1 MADNNSYDYSQVN
14 IPGYEVCYF
23 RNICNLLIPYPVDTD
38 LDYLPISKGHYYIP
52 ASDIVIY
59 TTIRGENNL
68 CPIPYT
74 VDTINNKIIIDPKY
88 KKYKLYYGSRN
99 QFRYKRLPV
108 LEGSQEVPLSYE
120 FRSGYNENNYFV
132 FLNGRLLNK
141 AFYRILIPSLDNNKI
156 RDKVLYLT
164 NPLKKTDILD
174 VFYISNAGYNRIN
187 GLGDLVVKAFKVK
200 ATEPIQRDIDIPLP
214 YKNYPIS
221 AIVNNHE
228 SFMVFK
234 HGLRLNYDKYAVFND
249 IETNRTYIRLLDID
263 DYLNYDD
270 DITFIFP
277 YYKSDDETDDSIS
290 KSNVLKFSTVYKTVD
305 TDTKTVTIN
314 PIDSNHNIT
323 NTNALYIF
331 KNTELVNPSNYSIT
345 STNTITFTDT
355 IKAGTQ
361 ISIIVE
367 TNRDNLN
374 TNEVI
379 MDYFN
384 LPVTTD
390 GQWSFTLPDSDTEK
404 SYLFFR
410 NGKII
415 PDSDYSVSNG
425 KLILGREN
433 NDLHAGEN
441 ITAVYSKDGGDFKS
455 SLNFCFYSS
464 TVDSN
469 LEAIVSNDA
478 GLRYTTDNSIVFVNN
493 GFIPSSYYKISGNT
507 IKFTD
512 TRIKEDDSVSI
523 VLFYKAVNQH
533 RLPVQLTESS
543 STYSR
548 FIVHTITADEDNQ
561 IAFDIPYPGT
571 AFDEPDVTVPFML
584 FLRGLFIPATQY
596 VIDKSNNIL
605 RFNSNSYVEI
615 HNGDIL
621 EFVFCYSNIFAPI
634 QKTEYTAKLFSNGT
648 AGSLYYIEMPYGNT
662 VDISDASYITDS
674 NKTHYTMKNDS
685 TNYIINGMPQLSD
698 GAVPSDENTVSWY
711 TIHNENVASNEDN
724 LAPNTIYS
732 PIDHLEPINLS
743 ERLLVFYSGTYVEPE
758 RYVINRYNR
767 TIFFKDI
774 TGANGKDVNIVS
786 FYTGDSKSGSIGYVP
801 KSGYLLLDESKMDRN
816 LNKKLMMVF
825 VNGLLVP
832 KSNIYDLSNNLKK
845 ITRDIKSRYDLNI
858 INASPLVTEFKPL
871 YNPKYDMQYNINIV
885 QTPNQRITVRTAS
898 GEEYN
903 SSFTI
908 AKDSTIY
915 LSIKPSYG
923 YTAGNIT
930 VNGEN
935 KTSVYG
941 ITSDLTI
948 TATSATKAA
957 LATVTVTNN
966 YNNQT
971 LVVTCNGND
980 YTSSFKEIVG
990 SKITAKAYASR
1001 EGYAPG
1007 KITISSPTITA
1018 NGVTVSIAK
1027 PTVSTFKF
1035 AVLDKNLDNQDIY
1048 VYIKDEN
1055 TNTVLANNSPAPLTI
1070 DNVPFGAKFE
1080 FKAVPIA
1087 GYMPTNKIGVFT
1099 TNKPYYADYMY
1110 PLDNLIP
1117 GKATKYDYK
1126 IIKITPVEHEVIYFY
1141 TWSDYTEKKMYKA
1154 VNGDNDVVVKV
1165 PVGFRYEIIIE
1176 TDYGYSQGRL
1186 VSEIP
1191 LVGTIENNMTITTE
1205 TPILNKPV
1213 VVVTRDDSTSSIY
1226 TIKVITGDNFAP
1238 LTEGVYEISEGTLLY
1253 AQVYQHNVLV
1263 YTSNDAVVQEGTN
1276 IITLLNDGTVS
1287 IATVEDT
1294 TNG

>member
-1 MADNNSYDYSQVN
+1 MADNNSYDNSQVN

-108 LEGSQEVPLSYE
+108 LEGSQEVPLSNE

-141 AFYRILIPSLDNNKI
+141 AFYKILIPSLDNNKI

-164 NPLKKTDILD
+164 NPLKITDILD

-214 YKNYPIS
+214 YKDYPIAS
-221 AIVNNHE
+221 TTSNHD

-234 HGLRLNYDKYAVFND
+234 HGVRLDYDKYAVLHD
-249 IETNRTYIRLLDID
+249 EETNRSYIRLLDID

-314 PIDSNHNIT
+314 PIDSDHNIT

-331 KNTELVNPSNYSIT
+331 KNTELVDQSDYSIT
-345 STNTITFTDT
+345 GTNAITFNDT

-367 TNRDNLN
+367 TNRDNLS

-379 MDYFN
+379 MEYFN

-390 GQWSFTLPDSDTEK
+390 GQWSFTLPESDIEK

-410 NGKII
+410 NGKVI

-425 KLILGREN
+425 KLILGREH

-455 SLNFCFYSS
+455 SLNFYFCSS

-469 LEAIVSNDA
+469 LEAVVSNDA

-512 TRIKEDDSVSI
+512 TRIKEDDDVSI
-523 VLFYKAVNQH
+523 VLFYKAINQH

-543 STYSR
+543 STYTK
-548 FIVHTITADEDNQ
+548 FIVHTMTANEDNQ
-561 IAFDIPYPGT
+561 IAFDIPYPGSNL
-571 AFDEPDVTVPFML
+571 DEPDFDVPFML

-596 VIDKSNNIL
+596 VIDKSTHVL
-605 RFNSNSYVEI
+605 RFNSTSYVEI

-621 EFVFCYSNIFAPI
+621 EFVFCYGNVFAPI
-634 QKTEYTAKLFSNGT
+634 QKTEYTAKLFSSGA
-648 AGSLYYIEMPYGNT
+648 AGSLYYIEMPSGNN
-662 VDISDASYITDS
+662 VDISDASHITDT
-674 NKTHYTMKNDS
+674 NKTYYTMNNDS
-685 TNYIINGMPQLSD
+685 TSYIINGMPQLSD
-698 GAVPSDENTVSWY
+698 GDTPTDENTLSWY
-711 TIHNENVASNEDN
+711 TIHNENVSKNEDN
-724 LAPNTIYS
+724 LPPNTVYS
-732 PIDHLEPINLS
+732 PIDYLEPINLS

-786 FYTGDSKSGSIGYVP
+786 FHTGNASTGSIGYVP

-825 VNGLLVP
+825 VNGILVP

-885 QTPNQRITVRTAS
+885 QTPNQRITVRTES

-903 SSFTI
+903 SSFTV

-915 LSIKPSYG
+915 LSIEPSYG
-923 YTAGNIT
+923 YIAGEIT

-935 KTSVYG
+935 RDSVYG

-948 TATSATKAA
+948 TATTATKAA
-957 LATVTVTNN
+957 LANVTVTNN
-966 YNNQT
+966 YDNQT
-971 LVVTCNGND
+971 LVVTCNGKD
-980 YTSSFKEIVG
+980 YTSSFKGEVG

-1001 EGYAPG
+1001 EGYTPG
-1007 KITISSPTITA
+1007 NITISNPTITSS
-1018 NGVTVSIAK
+1018 GVTVSITK
-1027 PTVSTFKF
+1027 PVVSTFKF
-1035 AVLDKNLDNQDIY
+1035 AVLNKNLDNQDIF

-1055 TNTVLANNSPAPLTI
+1055 TNTVLANNVKAPMSL
-1070 DNVPFGAKFE
+1070 DNVPFGSKFE
-1080 FKAVPIA
+1080 FKAIPKA
-1087 GYMPTNKIGVFT
+1087 GYTPTNNIGVFT
-1099 TNKPYYADYMY
+1099 TNKPYIADYMY

-1117 GKATKYDYK
+1117 GEASKYVYK
-1126 IIKITPVEHEVIYFY
+1126 TITISPIEHEVIYFY

-1154 VNGDNDVVVKV
+1154 VYGENDVVAKV
-1165 PVGFRYEIIIE
+1165 PVGFKYEIIIE

-1287 IATVEDT
+1287 IALVEDT